1 MFIFSLSLF
10 SVVQFSNLPHRSSII
25 FDTLCLS
32 CTSSQEFD
40 NLSSVEDL
48 HGQLTHLKAKLQLK
62 DTELSEAR
70 EKYKMVCG
78 EQEKLKQ
85 ENASLLRSVTDER
98 FER

>member
-1 MFIFSLSLF
+1 M
-10 SVVQFSNLPHRSSII
+10 
-25 FDTLCLS
+25 
-32 CTSSQEFD
+32 
-40 NLSSVEDL
+40 
-48 HGQLTHLKAKLQLK
+48 THLKAKLQLK
-62 DTELSEAR
+62 ETELSEAR